1 MNKTTEIVIYK
12 TKSGN
17 IEFRADIEKE
27 TLWAT
32 QAQLA
37 QVFGVNSQAVT
48 KHLKNIYKEKELS
61 KKATCSKVEQVQK
74 AGMLDLTRFTPEA
87 LTAITLLIAESRPSD
102 KDNMIGLILM
112 LLGK

>member
-74 AGMLDLTRFTPEA
+74 AGM
-87 LTAITLLIAESRPSD
+87 
-102 KDNMIGLILM
+102 
-112 LLGK
+112 